1 MNTFYSLL
9 SSAGAAAAPLWP
21 KLAAALAI
29 VIVAWVVAHIV
40 RGLVLRAG
48 TRYGLDQRLGS
59 AGLTASVAGVGAAL
73 VWLMALPAL
82 LGTLELQG
90 LLTPVNALMTRLMSF
105 IPNLMGALGRTP
117 LCYLPQII
125 GRGDHHIAG
134 LTMRNVDRVGCRI
147 HGLCT

>member
-1 MNTFYSLL
+1 MPVHSGAKPGCAGGALGRRSLWKSPNTQIAIWRGFWSIFALNGAPNGDLRVFIILIIALRL
-9 SSAGAAAAPLWP
+9 SAKCA
-21 KLAAALAI
+21 
-29 VIVAWVVAHIV
+29 
-40 RGLVLRAG
+40 
-48 TRYGLDQRLGS
+48 
-59 AGLTASVAGVGAAL
+59 
-73 VWLMALPAL
+73 
-82 LGTLELQG
+82 
-90 LLTPVNALMTRLMSF
+90 